1 MILVVCDGWRSRH
14 DMRPD
19 QDSLNSFSMMSEDG
33 QMILRHLLEAPY
45 PAESN
50 VSICSRVLD
59 DPSYAFGY

>member
-1 MILVVCDGWRSRH
+1 
-14 DMRPD
+14 MRPD